1 MEFEWDY
8 KKAITNAKKHLVTFD
23 EAITCFY
30 DPHQVAFYDP
40 DHSEDENREIMIAQ
54 SKHNR
59 ILLVCYTIRGKKI
72 RMISARLATK
82 WEKSDYEA
90 GI

>member
-30 DPHQVAFYDP
+30 DPHQIAFCDP
-40 DHSEDENREIMIAQ
+40 DHSEDEDREIMIAR
-54 SKHNR
+54 SKRNR
-59 ILLVCYTIRGKKI
+59 MLLVCYTVRAEKVRI
-72 RMISARLATK
+72 ISARMATK
-82 WEKSDYEA
+82 REIKDYET

>member
-8 KKAITNAKKHLVTFD
+8 KKAVANAKKHLVTFD

-30 DPHQVAFYDP
+30 DPHQVAFCDP
-40 DHSEDENREIMIAQ
+40 EHSEAEDREIMVAL
-54 SKHNR
+54 SKRNR
-59 ILLVCYTIRGKKI
+59 VLLVCYTIRGEKI
-72 RMISARLATK
+72 RIISARMATK
-82 WEKSDYEA
+82 REIKDYET

>member
-8 KKAITNAKKHLVTFD
+8 KKAATNTKKHSVTFD

-30 DPHQVAFYDP
+30 DPHQIAFYDP
-40 DHSEDENREIMIAQ
+40 NHSDEEDREIMIAK
-54 SKHNR
+54 SNR
-59 ILLVCYTIRGKKI
+59 HRVLLTCYTIRGEKI
-72 RMISARLATK
+72 RVISARLATK
-82 WEKSDYEA
+82 QEIKDYES